1 MAKALANELRNT
13 DQANSDNFKFDNVE
27 KFNKEK
33 YLAQIETSA
42 NLSKESQLKHKIA
55 GVFEAAMPYQIL
67 TSYSFGPEV
76 RTRFLLSCLKIS
88 H

>member
-13 DQANSDNFKFDNVE
+13 DQANSGNFKFDNVE

-55 GVFEAAMPYQIL
+55 GVFEAAM
-67 TSYSFGPEV
+67 
-76 RTRFLLSCLKIS
+76 
-88 H
+88 